1 MYMSDR
7 YTYTPEAIDYTEPWE
22 LMDGEQE
29 EKIDN
34 PYREASAHFLRIMTL
49 CLGYVLTSN
58 DTLAASYGVAFTLG
72 LAEVL
77 EGKSMSQI
85 CEELQISRATISAHV
100 KNIRL
105 LTGLPPSSLM
115 LDLDKVS
122 KYRESRLEQL

>member
-1 MYMSDR
+1 MNDY
-7 YTYTPEAIDYTEPWE
+7 YQPEAVDYREPW
-22 LMDGEQE
+22 MDIEGEE
-29 EKIDN
+29 EESIDN
-34 PYREASAHFLRIMTL
+34 PYREASEHFLRIMTL
-49 CLGYVLTSN
+49 CNGYILTSN
-58 DTLAASYGVAFTLG
+58 DTLAATYAVCFTLG

-115 LDLDKVS
+115 LDLDKVDT
-122 KYRESRLEQL
+122 YRDSRLKNL

>member
-1 MYMSDR
+1 MNDY
-7 YTYTPEAIDYTEPWE
+7 YQPECVDYREPWE
-22 LMDGEQE
+22 FIEGEE
-29 EKIDN
+29 EDIIDN
-34 PYREASAHFLRIMTL
+34 EYREASQHFLRIMTL

-77 EGKSMSQI
+77 DGKSMSQV

>member
-1 MYMSDR
+1 MNDY
-7 YTYTPEAIDYTEPWE
+7 YQPEAVDYREPW
-22 LMDGEQE
+22 MDIEGEE
-29 EKIDN
+29 EESIDN
-34 PYREASAHFLRIMTL
+34 PYREASEHFLRIMTL
-49 CLGYVLTSN
+49 CNGYILTSN
-58 DTLAASYGVAFTLG
+58 DTLAATYAVCFTLG